1 MPELPEVE
9 TIVRHL
15 RETIITTDVE
25 KVEPLLPKVIHTPDP
40 VDFVA
45 QLTGK
50 QITAVRRRGKYILI
64 SLSGNAVLVVHL
76 RMTGQ
81 LVFEPQ
87 GGDYPK
93 HTHLV
98 LHLSDGRLRFTD
110 LRQFGR
116 FWLVPETELHTVS
129 GLRDLGVEPLSPGF
143 KQKDF
148 TAALGGRRGKIK
160 ALLLNQCFIAG
171 MGNIY
176 TDEALFRSRIHPE
189 RKANEISLHEA
200 QGLYRAVKE
209 VLKEGIAFGGTS
221 VRDYVDGEGKEGR
234 FQDMLRVY
242 GRKGESCPR
251 CGETIMRIKTAG
263 RGTYFCP
270 RCQR

>member
-15 RETIITTDVE
+15 RETIITARIEDVE
-25 KVEPLLPKVIHTPDP
+25 LILPKVVQTPDP
-40 VDFVA
+40 ALFTET
-45 QLTGK
+45 LTGR

-64 SLSGNAVLVVHL
+64 SLAGKLVLVVHL

-81 LVFEPQ
+81 LVFEPES
-87 GGDYPK
+87 GDYPK

-98 LHLSDGRLRFTD
+98 LHLSNGRLRFTD

-116 FWLVPETELHTVS
+116 FWLVPDTELNAVS
-129 GLRDLGVEPLSPGF
+129 GLKDLGVEPLSPGF

-148 TAALGGRRGKIK
+148 TKALGSRRQKIK
-160 ALLLNQCFIAG
+160 ALLLNQSFIAG

-176 TDEALFRSRIHPE
+176 TDEALFRARIHPE
-189 RKANEISLHEA
+189 RRADELQTREA
-200 QGLYRAVKE
+200 QALYRAVKE
-209 VLKEGIAFGGTS
+209 VLGEGIAFGGTS
-221 VRDYVDGEGKEGR
+221 VRDYVNGEGRTGR

-242 GRKGESCPR
+242 GRKGQSCPR
-251 CGETIMRIKTAG
+251 CGEPIARIKSAG

-270 RCQR
+270 RCQH

>member
-15 RETIITTDVE
+15 REKIITARIEDVE
-25 KVEPLLPKVIHTPDP
+25 LILPKVVQTPDP
-40 VDFVA
+40 AAFIEM
-45 QLTGK
+45 LTGR
-50 QITAVRRRGKYILI
+50 QFTAVRRRGKYILAT
-64 SLSGNAVLVVHL
+64 LSGKLVLVVHL

-81 LVFEPQ
+81 LVFEPDT
-87 GGDYPK
+87 GDYPK

-98 LHLSDGRLRFTD
+98 LHLSNGRLRFTD

-116 FWLVPETELHTVS
+116 FWLVSDSELDTVS
-129 GLRDLGVEPLSPGF
+129 GLRDLGVEPLSPCF
-143 KQKDF
+143 RQKDF
-148 TAALGGRRGKIK
+148 VNALGNRKQRIK
-160 ALLLNQCFIAG
+160 ALLLNQSFVAG

-189 RKANEISLHEA
+189 RKAHELSA
-200 QGLYRAVKE
+200 REAHALYRAVKN
-209 VLKEGIAFGGTS
+209 VLEEGIAFGGTS
-221 VRDYVDGEGKEGR
+221 VRDYVDGEGREGR

-242 GRKGESCPR
+242 GRRGQPCPR
-251 CGETIMRIKTAG
+251 CGEPIVRIKAAG